1 MQTERHARLFR
12 NGSNQ
17 ALRIPREFELPGDE
31 VVIHREGNRLIVEPV
46 VKKRNLLALLA
57 TLDSIED
64 EFPNVDEGLLPL
76 DEVKP

>member
-31 VVIHREGNRLIVEPV
+31 VIIHREGNRLIVEPV

-57 TLDSIED
+57 TLEPIED
-64 EFPNVDEGLLPL
+64 EFPNVDEGQLPL
-76 DEVKP
+76 DEIRL